1 MPRGRQARGFAR
13 VAPEVG
19 EHMDLEVLLAKMAE
33 GDDLVRGTA
42 LVGAEISDVSA
53 RGTSFESVVFRGCV
67 FEGVDLS
74 NCTFTDVLFSGCRLM
89 RCKMERA
96 WLNRVDFRSCSA
108 PGMSFLKGRLT
119 GVSMVDSQFSYCD
132 FSEASVSSLRA
143 SSTSLVES
151 NVYSTRLSRVELD
164 GCDLTRSTVFR
175 ASLAGV
181 DLSTCDITGIR
192 VSSDFH
198 ELRGAIVGE
207 EQAVQLATLL
217 GIRIK
222 EEEAWLS

>member
-1 MPRGRQARGFAR
+1 
-13 VAPEVG
+13 
-19 EHMDLEVLLAKMAE
+19 
-33 GDDLVRGTA
+33 
-42 LVGAEISDVSA
+42 
-53 RGTSFESVVFRGCV
+53 
-67 FEGVDLS
+67 
-74 NCTFTDVLFSGCRLM
+74 
-89 RCKMERA
+89 
-96 WLNRVDFRSCSA
+96 
-108 PGMSFLKGRLT
+108 
-119 GVSMVDSQFSYCD
+119 MVDSQFSYCD